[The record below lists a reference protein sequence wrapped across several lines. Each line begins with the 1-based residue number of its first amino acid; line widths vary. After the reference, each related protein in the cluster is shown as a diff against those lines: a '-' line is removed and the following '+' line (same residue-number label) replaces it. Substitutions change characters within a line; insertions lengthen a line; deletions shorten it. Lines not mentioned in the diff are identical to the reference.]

1 MAAPKRTDT
10 PLHRAEQRVIRA
22 ALRMVAP
29 KGWGFFGTHLG
40 QGLCSIAKMEQL
52 EAACAALKKARKP

>member
-1 MAAPKRTDT
+1 MKPSSST
-10 PLHRAEQRVIRA
+10 PLRRAEQRVISA

-29 KGWGFFGTHLG
+29 KGYGFFGTHLG
-40 QGLCSIAKMEQL
+40 EGLCSVAKMQQL